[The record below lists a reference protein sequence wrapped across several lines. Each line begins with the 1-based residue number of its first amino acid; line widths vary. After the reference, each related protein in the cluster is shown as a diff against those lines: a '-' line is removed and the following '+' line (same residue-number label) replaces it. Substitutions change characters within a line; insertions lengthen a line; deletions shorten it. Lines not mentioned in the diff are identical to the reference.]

1 MEVLKNDSY
10 SQDDIYRKLLDF
22 SQTRCENNEVIKQEN
37 DGVIKNNS
45 SSSNEEEDLLNT
57 TNPVNKTIESDDDD
71 DRTES
76 KNDDDITKRKDAD
89 DDLIERK
96 DDDNEN
102 DTPDSEDVDDSTKR
116 IYFSTKSKDD
126 DNTKESPAMSPSTNS
141 TQIKKDLKISQ
152 NFSISSQ
159 ETVDTSILT
168 TFTDYSSNMT
178 STIGPKMTSTTRNQ
192 TTTEQSLVIIRKGV
206 NILHK
211 MDDLLSIDYCFSFP

>member
-10 SQDDIYRKLLDF
+10 SQDDIYYKLLDF
-22 SQTRCENNEVIKQEN
+22 SQTRCENNEVFKQEN
-37 DGVIKNNS
+37 DGVIKNNLS
-45 SSSNEEEDLLNT
+45 LSNEEEDLFNT

-71 DRTES
+71 NRTKS

-116 IYFSTKSKDD
+116 IYFST
-126 DNTKESPAMSPSTNS
+126 
-141 TQIKKDLKISQ
+141 
-152 NFSISSQ
+152 
-159 ETVDTSILT
+159 
-168 TFTDYSSNMT
+168 
-178 STIGPKMTSTTRNQ
+178 
-192 TTTEQSLVIIRKGV
+192 TEQSLEIIRKGV

-211 MDDLLSIDYCFSFP
+211 MDDLLSIDYWFFISLAVLVQKMKIFGEA

>member
-10 SQDDIYRKLLDF
+10 SQDDIYHKLLDF

-37 DGVIKNNS
+37 DGVKKNNS

-76 KNDDDITKRKDAD
+76 KNDDD
-89 DDLIERK
+89 DLIERK

-102 DTPDSEDVDDSTKR
+102 DAPDSEDVDDSTKR
-116 IYFSTKSKDD
+116 IYVSTKSKDD
-126 DNTKESPAMSPSTNS
+126 DNAKESPSMSPSTNS

-152 NFSISSQ
+152 YFSISSQ

-178 STIGPKMTSTTRNQ
+178 STIGPKMTSTTRNH

-211 MDDLLSIDYCFSFP
+211 MDDLLSIDY